1 MLAAMQQDR
10 PVRIAVDIGGTFTDL
25 QILDARHGRI
35 RAWKVPTTP
44 QDPSEGLLAGV
55 RQAAERFSFALA
67 DVGLLLHGTTI
78 ATNAV
83 LERRLARGV
92 LLTTAGFEDV
102 LEITRHVR
110 RDIYALEPDPF
121 PCLVPRDRRL
131 GVTERLRADGS
142 VETPLDL
149 ANTLE
154 RLAVL
159 QPEAVAVC
167 LLHSYANPAHE
178 RRLRDA
184 ILDAHPGLPVSIS
197 SDISPEIREYERS
210 STTVLNAL
218 LVPVVRDYL
227 ERLAARLGQDG
238 FAPRIFLVQSNGG
251 VCSLETAS
259 AQPARLLL
267 SGPSG
272 GALAASRIAQE
283 LGRPNLVAVD
293 MGGTSYDVSVVQ
305 DGRVSLVTQGEVDGL
320 PVRLPMVE
328 MRTIGAGGG
337 SIAMV
342 EAGGRLVVGPR
353 SAGARPGPVAYG
365 RGGTEPTVTDAN
377 LALGRLDPD
386 FFLGGTMT
394 LDMPAT
400 HAALARLGAKLGLG
414 EEATAEGIMALTNA
428 SLAAAVRLSLF
439 EKGLHPRDFALL
451 SFGGAGG
458 LHATDVADEMGMTEV
473 IFPREPGT
481 LSAYGILFSDLV
493 QDLARSRLFTLGAE
507 ALAGLAVLIDELRA
521 EADARLARDGVAASD
536 RALHVA
542 ADMRYHGQ
550 AFELLVPWGDVTRP
564 DAASLAALE
573 HRFHATHRQ
582 RFSYSSEGEAVEIV
596 TLRVTATG
604 RLPRPAPASPEPA
617 DRPSVKGTRR
627 VFARGVWHQA
637 VVWDREALRAG
648 DVIEGPAI
656 IEEAF
661 ATHSISQG
669 WTARLGAVGSIIATR
684 NAT

>member
-1 MLAAMQQDR
+1 MQQDR

-25 QILDARHGRI
+25 QILDARHGQI
-35 RAWKVPTTP
+35 RAWKTPTTP
-44 QDPSEGLLAGV
+44 QDPSEGLLLGV
-55 RQAAERFSFALA
+55 REAATRFGFALA

-110 RDIYALEPDPF
+110 RDIYGLAPDPF
-121 PCLVPRDRRL
+121 PCLIPRDRRL
-131 GVTERLRADGS
+131 GVAERLRADGS
-142 VETPLDL
+142 VETPLALGDL
-149 ANTLE
+149 PA
-154 RLAVL
+154 RLAAL

-167 LLHSYANPAHE
+167 LLHAYANPMHE
-178 RRLRDA
+178 RALRDA
-184 ILDAHPGLPVSIS
+184 ILAAHPGLPVSIS

-227 ERLAARLGQDG
+227 RRLAARLGQDG

-251 VCSLETAS
+251 VFSLETA
-259 AQPARLLL
+259 AEQPARLLL

-283 LGRPNLVAVD
+283 LARPNLVAVD

-305 DGRVSLVTQGEVDGL
+305 QGRVSLVTQGEVDGL

-337 SIAMV
+337 SIATV
-342 EAGGRLVVGPR
+342 EAGGRLTVGPR

-377 LALGRLDPD
+377 LALGRLDAD

-394 LDMPAT
+394 LDMPAA
-400 HAALARLGAKLGLG
+400 HAALARLGATLGLG

-458 LHATDVADEMGMTEV
+458 LHATEVAEEMGMTEV
-473 IFPREPGT
+473 IFPRDPGT

-493 QDLARSRLFTLGAE
+493 QDLARSRLFTLGAD
-507 ALAGLAVLIDELRA
+507 ALPGLGALIEELRA
-521 EADARLARDGVAASD
+521 EADARLARDGVAAAD

-550 AFELLVPWGDVTRP
+550 AFELLVPWGDVTQP
-564 DAASLAALE
+564 DAESLAGLAA
-573 HRFHATHRQ
+573 RFHATHRQ
-582 RFSYSSEGEAVEIV
+582 RFSYASEAEAVEIV

-604 RLPRPAPASPEPA
+604 RLPRPRPAVPQPV

-627 VFARGVWHQA
+627 IFAHGGWHQA
-637 VVWDREALRAG
+637 VVWDREALRP
-648 DVIEGPAI
+648 DDILEGPAI

-661 ATHSISQG
+661 ATHYLARG
-669 WTARLGAVGSIIATR
+669 WTARPGAAGAIIATKD
-684 NAT
+684 AAA